1 MVLGHGDIVDT
12 GGDGDKVRRRAATS
26 KYSHTHFIF
35 TAVDVVLSASF
46 LQRLT
51 MTIAIALIL
60 GARDHSLIFVS
71 QIQDWD
77 VLFGRAWNED
87 YPKVREDFIITEKAP
102 TRAFFCL
109 KAPTNAF
116 TFKTLLD
123 TILNGHSRS
132 RTFA

>member
-1 MVLGHGDIVDT
+1 M
-12 GGDGDKVRRRAATS
+12 RRAGRCAATS
-26 KYSHTHFIF
+26 QYSHTHFIF

-60 GARDHSLIFVS
+60 GARDRSLIFVS

-102 TRAFFCL
+102 TRASLRCW
-109 KAPTNAF
+109 
-116 TFKTLLD
+116 LL
-123 TILNGHSRS
+123 LH
-132 RTFA
+132 